1 MRAFGDDRRNGA
13 RISISMATIN
23 PVTFRRLWRL
33 VKPFLFSSEVKW
45 QARGLL
51 LLLAFFALS
60 IAGINVGLSYIA
72 RDFMTAFSLKE
83 EDEFFRMLGFY
94 LAAFAAATPVTVFY
108 SYTEQRLALLYRSW
122 LSREILKKYFSDLAF
137 YRIGAYEGIDNPDQ
151 RIEEDIRSF
160 TQTSLSFFL
169 IMCNA
174 LLTLVL
180 FVNILWSISFNLIMA
195 VVAYA
200 FLGSVITYLIG
211 KPLIALNFEQLK
223 KEADYRYKLV
233 NVRDHA
239 ESIAFYRGS
248 KKELTRARQRLKKA
262 LDNIKKIINLN
273 RNLGFFI
280 TFYNNLKPVLPIVIV
295 SPLYLSGKIQFG
307 EVTQSADAFV
317 RVVEALSIL
326 IQHFATIS
334 AITAVVTRLG
344 SFTEALDEAG
354 RGAREQGS
362 LIKIEEGDK
371 IAFDH
376 VTIITPKRDQLLVRD
391 LTWELT
397 SGGMLITGGSGNG
410 KSSILR
416 VLAGLWNAGE
426 GKIIRPRLERTV
438 FLPQRPYL
446 VLGSLRNQLVYAL
459 PHQALA
465 DRELE
470 GVLER
475 VGLMTM
481 LERVKGLGAVCDWG
495 SILSA
500 GEQQQLAFA
509 RLLLAKPEYVF
520 LDEATTAVDIKT
532 EAALY
537 AAVQASVK
545 AFISVGYRG
554 SIAQYHHVILELEDD
569 MTWRLL
575 PSEQS

>member
-1 MRAFGDDRRNGA
+1 
-13 RISISMATIN
+13 MATIN

-33 VKPFLFSSEVKW
+33 VKPFLVSSEVRW

-51 LLLAFFALS
+51 VLLAVFALS

-122 LSREILKKYFSDLAF
+122 LSREILNKYFSNLAF

-174 LLTLVL
+174 VLTLVL
-180 FVNILWSISFNLIMA
+180 FVNILWSISFNLIVA

-200 FLGSVITYLIG
+200 LFGSIITYWIG

-233 NVRDHA
+233 NVRDNA

-248 KKELTRARQRLKKA
+248 KKELTRTRQRLKKA
-262 LDNIKKIINLN
+262 LNNVKKIINLN

-280 TFYNNLKPVLPIVIV
+280 TFYNNMKPVLPIVIV
-295 SPLYLSGKIQFG
+295 SPLYLSGRIQFG

-326 IQHFATIS
+326 IAHFGTIS

-344 SFTEALDEAG
+344 SFTEALEEAG
-354 RGAREQGS
+354 KGAREQGS
-362 LIKIEEGDK
+362 MIITEDGDK
-371 IAFDH
+371 VAFEN
-376 VTIITPKRDQLLVRD
+376 VTIVTPKRDQQLVKG

-397 SGGMLITGGSGNG
+397 EGGMLITGGSGNG

-426 GKIIRPRLERTV
+426 GKVIRPPLKRTV

-459 PHQALA
+459 PHQALS
-465 DRELE
+465 DHELE
-470 GVLER
+470 SVLER
-475 VGLMTM
+475 VGLATM
-481 LERVKGLGAVCDWG
+481 LERVKGLGAICDWG

-509 RLLLAKPEYVF
+509 RLLLAKPRFVF
-520 LDEATTAVDIKT
+520 LDEATTAVDHKT
-532 EAALY
+532 EAILY
-537 AAVQASVK
+537 REVQSSVQAY
-545 AFISVGYRG
+545 ISIGYRG
-554 SIAQYHHVILELEDD
+554 TLARYHSLVLELNED
-569 MTWRLL
+569 MAWTLTR
-575 PSEQS
+575 PTEQP